1 MNIKIYTIP
10 ENEEIVFYLGK
21 LLEKIVNTQK
31 IAIVCSEEN
40 IEEVNK
46 RLWTFSKG
54 SFLPHGIKGQENENE
69 QPVLLCKS
77 CDELEANF
85 ICVLNEN
92 DLVKVADFFKKKAEN
107 HQSSEQGT
115 IVFISNEKKDLNETI
130 RQLKEKNNA
139 DIEIF
144 NKTKSGW
151 EKQNLLY

>member
-1 MNIKIYTIP
+1 M
-10 ENEEIVFYLGK
+10 
-21 LLEKIVNTQK
+21 
-31 IAIVCSEEN
+31 
-40 IEEVNK
+40 
-46 RLWTFSKG
+46 
-54 SFLPHGIKGQENENE
+54 
-69 QPVLLCKS
+69 
-77 CDELEANF
+77 EANF

-151 EKQNLLY
+151 EKQNLLYWFA